1 MEEPLSLLVRSP
13 AQRHRD
19 LRLRAEPAWTVRR
32 LKTELRRL
40 LPDAPHGELHALHL
54 VYNVK
59 TPANMQETKEVKAD
73 QPKLPSE
80 ARQESN
86 VPSSNGGRLRSS
98 SGVHSSAE
106 ASNGLETTWSPFQS
120 VAPGFSAYT
129 TYSMLQMSWFQQI
142 YARQYYM
149 QYLAST
155 AASADPSRAQHSQEI
170 PVTPPAP
177 LPGPFPGQNQPGN
190 QNVGAQVNAVADQN
204 LRMNAQG
211 GPLVE
216 EDEEGGNRDWL
227 DWLYSATLLY
237 VFVNM
242 VYFYSSISRLLLV
255 MGGTVLM
262 YLHHA
267 GWFPFRRRPVQP
279 FPGNVPP
286 QAALNQDQ
294 NNNFQV
300 NDLSI
305 ERSEVEIK
313 EDNAIHISIKN
324 VTALFKGTL
333 TYGYAGAWFLQLFHS
348 VDFEIES
355 SIDLQLNINLLCQ
368 KDQVT
373 PDASDCYLAFHKLT
387 LHLQGD
393 KQPGWLKQ
401 LFTDFISFT
410 LKLVLKREVCK
421 EINAVAQTLT
431 NFILELAANF
441 VQDKDIIVDISLS
454 SDPVIKAGYI
464 ESHHKGLVVY
474 KNHSSVLSDS
484 VFSPSLLTESR
495 MLYFWLSEHSL
506 GSLAAAAFSDG
517 RLLLNLRGE
526 KLQELF
532 EMEDTEAQRKAVQT
546 IFQGTSYND
555 SVAKVWS
562 LTQPRISLQPE
573 GTVVRSSVAVEVSTL
588 PAGEEPLVAL
598 YMEKEITVTIQA
610 TYAEKKLI
618 LQPVDSS
625 IETKV
630 FKCTADPSGEDPSIQ
645 SFLQNMILVAG
656 IPEVTSRI
664 GSALT
669 SLMNSKRLDL
679 FDIINPEIIT
689 RKPPSASEDP
699 DLRAAVA
706 RARPQL
712 VELLTPCPDWLLSTC
727 QRFVPEA
734 ALSSLAGTSE
744 PRAKTSLLLDL
755 LEEAGPAA
763 WKHFAQSVCME
774 YDLPLDLE
782 VLLMSSAGEGN
793 FSQTEDA
800 GRDTRV
806 QSSGYDMLPVPKGS
820 ARRRRHSGSGS
831 DKDAKQRRLDSSV
844 KYRHLLISSIRQRYG
859 SRREAGAEA
868 QTQPLPFNQTFV
880 NVVIRESKAPR
891 LKERAEKAREDVAGA
906 PEAEECADT
915 AMKVSDL
922 LCSEAPKHTTKVIFY
937 LVNQLN
943 LLKRKLTLKELLFE
957 VFLQPEDSP
966 DAVFQGLLENAQ
978 QTLII
983 FDGLDEFA
991 ANMDV
996 SSSSRRGPALTSP
1009 VSISQLFADL
1019 CHGKLLPGCTVLV
1032 TSRPKRL
1039 PDFLLYTVSVLA
1051 EIWGFDH
1058 EKVEEYVGHYFRQH
1072 SFRERA
1078 IAHVKGNTKLLSMC
1092 LIPALCNVV
1101 CICLEYLL
1109 LKHQMSVELPQTMT
1123 QFYIKMFLI
1132 FLNKQQGDCAGDEET
1147 QLNCNKKAIL
1157 GLFDLALRGLEE
1169 KKLVFYDGDIP
1180 EDVKEFASLH
1190 GLLTVFEVKTS
1201 SPCPEVGY
1209 AFVHLSLQEFF
1220 AALCLMVSR
1229 RVDKNH
1235 LKKKFF
1241 LKSKWTLKNETKTEF
1256 METFHI
1262 FLSGLSSR
1270 ECRTFLALLAERDEA
1285 WVQEKQDVILQS
1297 LKKLAATHLSG
1308 PKVLELCHC
1317 TFETQNPEVAQHIGS
1332 LLNFKYEFKNFRLTT
1347 LDMSALVFVIN
1358 SGQDLICLDFAGCL
1372 VDTDC
1377 LEVLAGC
1384 KNVEHLSF
1392 RSRRC
1397 GDDFAAALSKGLQ
1410 GMGSLKKLELTGGS
1424 VTAEGMTSLVQAAS
1438 QCPQLEEI
1446 NLQGNR
1452 IRDPEVKRV
1461 MDLLS
1466 KMEKLKKVES
1476 SDWNLEENKEHV
1488 TPTRHVNLRLSENRL
1503 SVTGICSLL
1512 KSVNTCQKVMEV
1524 QVRFHDNQ
1532 ISLNSVFFLAQSL
1545 TALQHI
1551 KTVSLSLRDCRV
1563 GAEDVTRLCQMLA
1576 RCPQLTELDIRKN
1589 SLSPRCAVSL
1599 LNSINLCERIRVVE
1613 VRLTGC
1619 AIGEGQV
1626 EGLCSILE
1634 QHGRLAEV
1642 DLSRNQLGDEGL
1654 RCLLDH
1660 LHRVPGTCS
1669 LNLSHN
1675 GISQDGV
1682 LHLINAFVTSG
1693 NTAEVQVSLCSKATL
1708 IIKLTREDDPRKILR
1723 LAECNFQPEHLEK
1736 LFLLLER
1743 CTGLT
1748 EYTIEEPWVCR
1759 ERVMNLLELAVQASG
1774 NVTEITLSLYKPE
1787 LKHSSCQRLCEK
1799 CAQLQELRWSH
1810 VELHEDEAEMLVR
1823 ILLRLPELKV
1833 FGLTS
1838 SSASPAG
1845 IDHLISG
1852 LQNCQAIEELNLG
1865 YMKLSSAAIPA
1876 LMLGLCEMPS
1886 LKRLILN
1893 HNSIGDDGCSRLAE
1907 ALRKM
1912 HDLEEINLSHNK
1924 IGDPGLINLAAVL
1937 LEMEKLKKI
1946 DFQNNNIG
1954 QAGGLELARALV
1966 ACELLEEISLSENDL
1981 GEQSVCALSKGLPC
1995 FKHLRKIDL
2004 KCCGI
2009 SDDASK
2015 SLSLGFRQCP
2025 SVEEI
2030 ILSWNAL
2037 GDGGARE
2044 LATALPKLEKL
2055 KVLDLEKN
2063 RIGACGATEL
2073 AEELAKCPEIQ
2084 LISQQNPSLGDV
2096 VDVEQLG
2103 SDQAMEEKVPE
2114 SCKRKDLQFR
2124 RSWKLEPRKDFMTMS
2139 LHSERLQLLPAE
2151 AMAYTVTPSPAAPV
2165 GSQYCVCKVELSI
2178 CGQNLLDR
2186 DVTSK
2191 SDPFCVLFMEVNG
2204 KWVELDRTET
2214 AVNNLN
2220 PAFAKKFIVDY
2231 HFEEVQKLKFALF
2244 DQDKSST
2251 QLYEHD
2257 FLGEFSCTLGTIVS
2271 SKKITRTLLL
2281 GNGKPAGKGMIT
2293 IAAQELSD
2301 NRVITLSMAGRK
2313 LDKKDLFGKSDPFLE
2328 FYKPGDDGKW
2338 MLVHRTEVIK
2348 YTLDPV
2354 WKPFTV
2360 PLVSL
2365 CDGDMEK
2372 LIKVVCYDYDS
2383 DGGHDFIGEFQTSV
2397 ARLCEA
2403 QDASPLELEC
2413 INPKKQKK
2421 KKNYKNSGII
2431 IVKSCKITRDF
2442 SFLDY
2447 ILGGCQL
2454 MFTVGIDFT
2463 ASNGNPQEPS
2473 SLHYINPLGTNEY
2486 LSAIWAVGQIIQ
2498 DYDSDKMFPALGF
2511 GAQLPPDWKVSHEFA
2526 INFNP
2531 RNPFCSGVE
2540 GIVQAYSA
2548 CLPHIRFYGP
2558 TNFSPI
2564 INHVARFAAQATQ
2577 QETASQ
2583 YFILLIITDGVIS
2596 DMDETRH
2603 AVVQASKLPMSI
2615 IIVGVG
2621 NADFAA
2627 MEFLDGDSRVLHSHT
2642 GEEAVRDIVQFVPF
2656 RNFRNVPK
2664 ETLAKAVLAELPQQV
2679 VQYFKHQNLPPINS
2693 EPA

>member
-1 MEEPLSLLVRSP
+1 
-13 AQRHRD
+13 
-19 LRLRAEPAWTVRR
+19 
-32 LKTELRRL
+32 
-40 LPDAPHGELHALHL
+40 
-54 VYNVK
+54 
-59 TPANMQETKEVKAD
+59 MQ
-73 QPKLPSE
+73 
-80 ARQESN
+80 
-86 VPSSNGGRLRSS
+86 
-98 SGVHSSAE
+98 
-106 ASNGLETTWSPFQS
+106 
-120 VAPGFSAYT
+120 
-129 TYSMLQMSWFQQI
+129 
-142 YARQYYM
+142 
-149 QYLAST
+149 
-155 AASADPSRAQHSQEI
+155 
-170 PVTPPAP
+170 
-177 LPGPFPGQNQPGN
+177 
-190 QNVGAQVNAVADQN
+190 
-204 LRMNAQG
+204 
-211 GPLVE
+211 
-216 EDEEGGNRDWL
+216 
-227 DWLYSATLLY
+227 
-237 VFVNM
+237 
-242 VYFYSSISRLLLV
+242 
-255 MGGTVLM
+255 
-262 YLHHA
+262 
-267 GWFPFRRRPVQP
+267 
-279 FPGNVPP
+279 
-286 QAALNQDQ
+286 
-294 NNNFQV
+294 
-300 NDLSI
+300 
-305 ERSEVEIK
+305 
-313 EDNAIHISIKN
+313 
-324 VTALFKGTL
+324 
-333 TYGYAGAWFLQLFHS
+333 
-348 VDFEIES
+348 
-355 SIDLQLNINLLCQ
+355 
-368 KDQVT
+368 
-373 PDASDCYLAFHKLT
+373 
-387 LHLQGD
+387 
-393 KQPGWLKQ
+393 
-401 LFTDFISFT
+401 
-410 LKLVLKREVCK
+410 
-421 EINAVAQTLT
+421 
-431 NFILELAANF
+431 
-441 VQDKDIIVDISLS
+441 
-454 SDPVIKAGYI
+454 
-464 ESHHKGLVVY
+464 
-474 KNHSSVLSDS
+474 
-484 VFSPSLLTESR
+484 
-495 MLYFWLSEHSL
+495 
-506 GSLAAAAFSDG
+506 
-517 RLLLNLRGE
+517 
-526 KLQELF
+526 
-532 EMEDTEAQRKAVQT
+532 
-546 IFQGTSYND
+546 
-555 SVAKVWS
+555 
-562 LTQPRISLQPE
+562 
-573 GTVVRSSVAVEVSTL
+573 
-588 PAGEEPLVAL
+588 
-598 YMEKEITVTIQA
+598 
-610 TYAEKKLI
+610 
-618 LQPVDSS
+618 
-625 IETKV
+625 
-630 FKCTADPSGEDPSIQ
+630 
-645 SFLQNMILVAG
+645 
-656 IPEVTSRI
+656 
-664 GSALT
+664 
-669 SLMNSKRLDL
+669 
-679 FDIINPEIIT
+679 
-689 RKPPSASEDP
+689 PPSASEDP

-734 ALSSLAGTSE
+734 ALSSLAGISE

-820 ARRRRHSGSGS
+820 ACRRRHSGSGS

-915 AMKVSDL
+915 AVKVSDL
-922 LCSEAPKHTTKVIFY
+922 LCSEAPKHTTKVIF
-937 LVNQLN
+937 LFGKPGTGKTRLMHRICQKWAEGVLPQFLFTFLFEFRQLN

-1308 PKVLELCHC
+1308 PKALELCHC

-1466 KMEKLKKVES
+1466 KMEKLKKVDLSKNHLSLNAVLSLAKEGIACQNVTGLCARVDTVIISFSGASGKVRRS

-1488 TPTRHVNLRLSENRL
+1488 TPTRHVNLRLQDHRLSSQHAKMIVAILQSCPCLSEVDLSGNKLGDEGCSCLLESLPCLSISKQLNLSENRL

-1524 QVRFHDNQ
+1524 QVSLCHDTAVLRFREDREFASPPPREEPVLSTDHQQHGEEHQTPPTSQRIRLTDCNFQASDLRNLWAALKGCGHVSELDLSRNHLGDEGLLQLFQCLPKLKMLRSLKFHDNQ

-1551 KTVSLSLRDCRV
+1551 KTVSLSLGHTQVVHLTFWERVRSTSRWRRGSLAHPKQEAKARCFSLRDCRV

-1576 RCPQLTELDIRKN
+1576 RCPQLTELDLSGNSLSDQSIERLLSFLPSLCHLTILSIRKN

-1613 VRLTGC
+1613 VRSCENAFLHLGASTRGQRTSCRLTGC

-1626 EGLCSILE
+1626 EELCSILE

-1748 EYTIEEPWVCR
+1748 EYTSSNNNMTVQAAERLLHSLRKDLGLLKISIEEPWVCT

-1774 NVTEITLSLYKPE
+1774 NVTEITICKDKTLFQLVTRFPHCLETESVISRLSLYKPE

-1810 VELHEDEAEMLVR
+1810 VELHEEEAEMLVR

-1876 LMLGLCEMPS
+1876 LVLRLCEMPS

-1912 HDLEEINLSHNK
+1912 HDLEEINLSHNQ

-1946 DFQNNNIG
+1946 DLSGNCPSPAGGEKLMEALAHCKHIKELLLSRNGFGDRTAGTLALCLPHMTSLRILHFQNNNIG

-1966 ACELLEEISLSENDL
+1966 VCELLEEISLSENDL
-1981 GEQSVCALSKGLPC
+1981 GEQSVRALSQGLPC

-2084 LISQQNPSLGDV
+2084 LIRLWDNPVPKGLAESLTSQ
-2096 VDVEQLG
+2096 
-2103 SDQAMEEKVPE
+2103 
-2114 SCKRKDLQFR
+2114 
-2124 RSWKLEPRKDFMTMS
+2124 
-2139 LHSERLQLLPAE
+2139 
-2151 AMAYTVTPSPAAPV
+2151 
-2165 GSQYCVCKVELSI
+2165 
-2178 CGQNLLDR
+2178 
-2186 DVTSK
+2186 
-2191 SDPFCVLFMEVNG
+2191 DP
-2204 KWVELDRTET
+2204 
-2214 AVNNLN
+2214 
-2220 PAFAKKFIVDY
+2220 
-2231 HFEEVQKLKFALF
+2231 
-2244 DQDKSST
+2244 
-2251 QLYEHD
+2251 
-2257 FLGEFSCTLGTIVS
+2257 
-2271 SKKITRTLLL
+2271 
-2281 GNGKPAGKGMIT
+2281 
-2293 IAAQELSD
+2293 
-2301 NRVITLSMAGRK
+2301 
-2313 LDKKDLFGKSDPFLE
+2313 
-2328 FYKPGDDGKW
+2328 
-2338 MLVHRTEVIK
+2338 
-2348 YTLDPV
+2348 
-2354 WKPFTV
+2354 
-2360 PLVSL
+2360 
-2365 CDGDMEK
+2365 
-2372 LIKVVCYDYDS
+2372 
-2383 DGGHDFIGEFQTSV
+2383 
-2397 ARLCEA
+2397 RLC
-2403 QDASPLELEC
+2403 
-2413 INPKKQKK
+2413 
-2421 KKNYKNSGII
+2421 
-2431 IVKSCKITRDF
+2431 F
-2442 SFLDY
+2442 SF
-2447 ILGGCQL
+2447 
-2454 MFTVGIDFT
+2454 
-2463 ASNGNPQEPS
+2463 N
-2473 SLHYINPLGTNEY
+2473 
-2486 LSAIWAVGQIIQ
+2486 
-2498 DYDSDKMFPALGF
+2498 
-2511 GAQLPPDWKVSHEFA
+2511 
-2526 INFNP
+2526 
-2531 RNPFCSGVE
+2531 
-2540 GIVQAYSA
+2540 
-2548 CLPHIRFYGP
+2548 
-2558 TNFSPI
+2558 
-2564 INHVARFAAQATQ
+2564 
-2577 QETASQ
+2577 
-2583 YFILLIITDGVIS
+2583 
-2596 DMDETRH
+2596 
-2603 AVVQASKLPMSI
+2603 
-2615 IIVGVG
+2615 
-2621 NADFAA
+2621 
-2627 MEFLDGDSRVLHSHT
+2627 
-2642 GEEAVRDIVQFVPF
+2642 
-2656 RNFRNVPK
+2656 
-2664 ETLAKAVLAELPQQV
+2664 
-2679 VQYFKHQNLPPINS
+2679 
-2693 EPA
+2693 